1 MFLSG
6 PRIFVEFVELMIF
19 KFEELPA
26 DFRYEFYPA
35 AIVVNL
41 LISLTLFE
49 TGIGLLAYARLPI

>member
-35 AIVVNL
+35 ARVVNL
-41 LISLTLFE
+41 LISFTLFE